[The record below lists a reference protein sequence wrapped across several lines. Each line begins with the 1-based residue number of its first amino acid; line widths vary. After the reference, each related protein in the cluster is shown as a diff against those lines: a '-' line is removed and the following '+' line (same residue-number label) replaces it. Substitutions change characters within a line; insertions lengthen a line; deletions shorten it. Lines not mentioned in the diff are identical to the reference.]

1 MTSISSFNP
10 SQMGHVSPRDRLQS
24 ELTSEISAG
33 SINAT
38 DQAALSAAIDEI
50 DSSLKSAGETARKS
64 GSTRPSPDEMKSKI
78 SDLIAE
84 QVSAGK
90 LTSEQA
96 EELSNIFEQT
106 LAGGAGGPPPGGGP
120 GGPGGPGGAGG
131 APGGTAKADDDS
143 SSTSS
148 TSSTS
153 TDDDIMK
160 LLTDFMKALQD
171 KVSQNSG
178 YSSNGQTSSV
188 SASLIINFES

>member
-131 APGGTAKADDDS
+131 AGETEDADDS

-160 LLTDFMKALQD
+160 LLTDFMKALQE

>member
-131 APGGTAKADDDS
+131 AGETEDADDS